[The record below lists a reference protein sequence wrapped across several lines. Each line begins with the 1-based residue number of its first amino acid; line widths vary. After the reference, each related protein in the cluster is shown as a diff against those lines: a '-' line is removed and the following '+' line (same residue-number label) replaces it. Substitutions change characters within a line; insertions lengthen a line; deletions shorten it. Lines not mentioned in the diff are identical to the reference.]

1 MNNLMTIIRR
11 AIKEKQIFAKNPNR
25 KTLNYFS
32 VTLRNTR
39 KKLAIK
45 MQNPNLDRISFH
57 TFRHWFAT
65 TLFHRTKS
73 LPYVQERLGH
83 KSILTTMLYTHLI
96 NFEAD
101 NYHSATAQT
110 LDEAKKLVEA
120 GFEYVTDMEGVKLFR
135 KPKC

>member
-1 MNNLMTIIRR
+1 M
-11 AIKEKQIFAKNPNR
+11 
-25 KTLNYFS
+25 
-32 VTLRNTR
+32 RNTR

-65 TLFHRTKS
+65 TLFHKTKS

-96 NFEAD
+96 KFEAD
-101 NYHSATAQT
+101 NYCSATAQT